1 MILDRPVPAVLALV
15 LLAAAPLSAASLQSR
30 VEEAVRSLR
39 GTMGVAAK
47 DLATGETVFVDADT
61 QFPTASVI
69 KVAVMVEVFHQM
81 AEGRLRRAD
90 TITLEDSTKVDGSG
104 VLQRLHGG
112 LVLTIG
118 DLLDLMMTVSDNTA
132 TNLLIARVGTANVD
146 QRLVSYGITRTKLFR
161 PTFRDGKP
169 DVFPEEEKEFGL
181 GVATPREMARLMEL
195 IAEGKVVDR
204 ASSEAMIAIMR
215 EQSNRT
221 MIPRSLPETDEV
233 VIADKPG
240 WDSEKHPDAAG
251 VHRHVRGDVAVVTTP
266 RGRYVIAIF
275 ARQVQDTR
283 WGPDN
288 EANVLM
294 GRISRMV
301 YDAFGAPRAARPTAE
316 RSPAP
321 GPAPRRGRRHRP

>member
-1 MILDRPVPAVLALV
+1 ILDRPVPALLALA
-15 LLAAAPLSAASLQSR
+15 LLAAAPLSAASLQSQ
-30 VEEAVRSLR
+30 VEEAVRTLR

-47 DLATGETVFVDADT
+47 NLATGETVFVDADT
-61 QFPTASVI
+61 QVPTASVI
-69 KVAVMVEVFHQM
+69 KVAVMVEVFHQI
-81 AEGRLRRAD
+81 AEKRLRRED
-90 TITLEDSTKVDGSG
+90 TVTLDEAAKVDGSG
-104 VLQRLHGG
+104 VLQRMHGG
-112 LVLTIG
+112 LVLTVG

-132 TNLLIARVGTANVD
+132 TNLLIAKVGTANVD

-195 IAEGKVVDR
+195 IADGKVVDR
-204 ASSEAMIAIMR
+204 ATSDAMIAIMR
-215 EQSNRT
+215 EQSNDT
-221 MIPRSLPETDEV
+221 MIPRALPDTDD
-233 VIADKPG
+233 VIGADKPG

-251 VHRHVRGDVAVVTTP
+251 VHRKVRGDVGIVITP
-266 RGRYVIAIF
+266 RGRYVIAMF

-283 WGPDN
+283 SGPDN

-301 YDAFGAPRAARPTAE
+301 YDAFTAA
-316 RSPAP
+316 
-321 GPAPRRGRRHRP
+321 

>member
-1 MILDRPVPAVLALV
+1 MMLDRPVPALLALV

-39 GTMGVAAK
+39 GTMGVAAR
-47 DLATGETVFVDADT
+47 DLATGETVFVDADR

-69 KVAVMVEVFHQM
+69 KVAVMVEVFHQF
-81 AEGRLRRAD
+81 AESRLRRDD
-90 TITLEDSTKVDGSG
+90 TVTLDDAAKVDGSG
-104 VLQRLHGG
+104 VLQRMHSG
-112 LVLTIG
+112 LVLTIS

-146 QRLVSYGITRTKLFR
+146 KRLVSYGITRTKLFR

-181 GVATPREMARLMEL
+181 GVATPRETARLMEL

-221 MIPRSLPETDEV
+221 MIPRSLPETDDV

-251 VHRHVRGDVAVVTTP
+251 VHRHVRGDVGIVTTP
-266 RGRYVIAIF
+266 RGRYVIAMF

-301 YDAFGAPRAARPTAE
+301 YDTFAAAR
-316 RSPAP
+316 
-321 GPAPRRGRRHRP
+321 

>member
-1 MILDRPVPAVLALV
+1 
-15 LLAAAPLSAASLQSR
+15 
-30 VEEAVRSLR
+30 
-39 GTMGVAAK
+39 
-47 DLATGETVFVDADT
+47 
-61 QFPTASVI
+61 
-69 KVAVMVEVFHQM
+69 M
-81 AEGRLRRAD
+81 AENRLRRDD
-90 TITLEDSTKVDGSG
+90 TVTLEDSAKVDGSG

-146 QRLVSYGITRTKLFR
+146 KRLVSYGITHTKLFR

-204 ASSEAMIAIMR
+204 ASSEAMIAVMR

-221 MIPRSLPETDEV
+221 MIPRALPETDEV

-251 VHRHVRGDVAVVTTP
+251 VHRHVRGDVGIVTTP

-288 EANVLM
+288 EATVLAA
-294 GRISRMV
+294 RISRMV
-301 YDAFGAPRAARPTAE
+301 YDAFTA
-316 RSPAP
+316 
-321 GPAPRRGRRHRP
+321 GR